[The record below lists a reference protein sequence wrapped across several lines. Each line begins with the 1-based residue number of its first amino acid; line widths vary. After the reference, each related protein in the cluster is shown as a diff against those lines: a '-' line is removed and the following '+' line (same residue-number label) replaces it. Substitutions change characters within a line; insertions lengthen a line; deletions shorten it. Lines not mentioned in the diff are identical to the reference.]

1 MVHPRGL
8 AHQWTQS
15 QQIVSKRDTIDRVQP
30 SIATGASA
38 DEWNA
43 FFAVVRHQSFTQAAR
58 ALGVQKSAVSKRVA
72 SLEAQVGVALFV
84 RTTRAVVVTEAG
96 RALAT
101 RASAA
106 FASLDEAIEQARS
119 SRDRPTGRVRV
130 TAPLVFGDELLSPL
144 IAPFL
149 ARFPEV
155 DVELLL
161 LDRRVD
167 LVRESV
173 DVAIRASPLVDSSL
187 LVRKLGP
194 AESALVASPAY
205 LARAGTPSK
214 LGDLAHHAL
223 CVFTNSDAR
232 TARLEVRSSKG
243 SVVIDRAPRLVC
255 TSQIALRQCLVD
267 GAGIG
272 MIPWYLARH
281 AIDRGA
287 LIEVLEQHRAPSA
300 TLQLLTARTQLTSA
314 VRAFVATL
322 TEAFRGHRPWVRAR

>member
-1 MVHPRGL
+1 MATHCVSTRYSLPV
-8 AHQWTQS
+8 QTS
-15 QQIVSKRDTIDRVQP
+15 IVS
-30 SIATGASA
+30 SASA
-38 DEWNA
+38 DEWGA
-43 FFAVVRHQSFTQAAR
+43 FLAVVRHQSFTQAAR

-72 SLEAQVGVALFV
+72 ALEAHVGVALFV
-84 RTTRAVVVTEAG
+84 RTTRAVVVTDAG
-96 RALAT
+96 RALAA

-119 SRDRPTGRVRV
+119 SRERPAGRVRV

-149 ARFPEV
+149 ERFPEV

-187 LVRKLGP
+187 VVRKLGP

-205 LARAGTPSK
+205 LARAGAPVK
-214 LGDLAHHAL
+214 LGDLARHAL
-223 CVFTNSDAR
+223 CVFTSSGDAR
-232 TARLEVRSSKG
+232 AARLEVRSSRG
-243 SVVIDRAPRLVC
+243 LVVIDRAPRLVC
-255 TSQIALRQCLVD
+255 TSQVALRQCLID

-287 LIEVLEQHRAPSA
+287 LVEVLETHRAPSA

-322 TEAFRGHRPWVRAR
+322 TEAFRAHRPWVRAR